1 MEWGAFLNGLPVSLA
16 IPALMGWEL
25 IRRLDRGEL
34 VFGREHQR
42 VLKAMDELT
51 EDAERIARE
60 QREAQKEER
69 SALLSALEASRQT
82 NDVLIARLEEKMP

>member
-1 MEWGAFLNGLPVSLA
+1 MEWGAFLNGLSVSLA